1 MSIQADVEGV
11 LSLANILLVALPA
24 FDEVDD
30 VPRLAGGRGAS
41 VVASP
46 GGCAPDGCSRLHVV
60 IQATKQEMD
69 PCEKQGARSRGI
81 HPGCWREGTRYATTK
96 NAGQP
101 DTGGESSPPHAQ
113 AESGGSG
120 DCHQACRQGV
130 RDRRLEPQ

>member
-60 IQATKQEMD
+60 AGE
-69 PCEKQGARSRGI
+69 AAS
-81 HPGCWREGTRYATTK
+81 ATTRTVSTCWLK
-96 NAGQP
+96 GWWLEVRAHQKIPKVLWPAVGNNGALWDGALQAL
-101 DTGGESSPPHAQ
+101 GGMEHW
-113 AESGGSG
+113 
-120 DCHQACRQGV
+120 GV
-130 RDRRLEPQ
+130 VSCDSR

>member
-46 GGCAPDGCSRLHVV
+46 GGCYGL
-60 IQATKQEMD
+60 
-69 PCEKQGARSRGI
+69 
-81 HPGCWREGTRYATTK
+81 
-96 NAGQP
+96 
-101 DTGGESSPPHAQ
+101 
-113 AESGGSG
+113 
-120 DCHQACRQGV
+120 V
-130 RDRRLEPQ
+130 RITYVRITY